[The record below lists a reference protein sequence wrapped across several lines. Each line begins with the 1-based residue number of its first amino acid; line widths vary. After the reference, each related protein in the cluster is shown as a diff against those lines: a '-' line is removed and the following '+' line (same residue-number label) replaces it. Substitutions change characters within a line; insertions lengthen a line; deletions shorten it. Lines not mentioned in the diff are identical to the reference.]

1 MNTYSLP
8 EPVETTLYDVDGNR
22 WGRQGR
28 YWTSDYAKNNYLFG
42 TLLSNY
48 GPLTSEP
55 PIKEGDMI
63 SLRQFFTLPADSVMK
78 EKGNTPFYLDSY
90 NCAHYS
96 RTIIEESDLKNIC
109 IPKPDEKV
117 FKLLQI
123 GED

>member
-1 MNTYSLP
+1 MMLM
-8 EPVETTLYDVDGNR
+8 ETVGIVKVVIGHQTM
-22 WGRQGR
+22 QKI
-28 YWTSDYAKNNYLFG
+28 TYLFG
-42 TLLSNY
+42 TLLSNC

-63 SLRQFFTLPADSVMK
+63 SLRQFFTLPAGSVMK
-78 EKGNTPFYLDSY
+78 EKGETPFYLDSY

-96 RTIIEESDLKNIC
+96 HMILEESDLKNIC
-109 IPKPDEKV
+109 NPKPDEKV

>member
-22 WGRQGR
+22 WDRQGH
-28 YWTSDYAKNNYLFG
+28 YWTDYAKNNYLFG
-42 TLLSNY
+42 TLVFYY

-55 PIKEGDMI
+55 LINVGDMI

-96 RTIIEESDLKNIC
+96 HMILEESDLKNIC
-109 IPKPDEKV
+109 NPKPDEKV

>member
-8 EPVETTLYDVDGNR
+8 EPVETTLYDVDGIVKVVI
-22 WGRQGR
+22 GHQ
-28 YWTSDYAKNNYLFG
+28 TMQKITTFFG
-42 TLLSNY
+42 ALLSNY

-55 PIKEGDMI
+55 LINVGDMI
-63 SLRQFFTLPADSVMK
+63 SLRQFFTLPAGSVMK
-78 EKGNTPFYLDSY
+78 EKGETPFYLDSY

-96 RTIIEESDLKNIC
+96 HTILEESDLKNIC
-109 IPKPDEKV
+109 NPKPDEKV